1 MNCEFSEKMKVE
13 ELMET
18 TWLKSD
24 RDKKK
29 NWQLE
34 HLLPV
39 KMEFNL

>member
-29 NWQLE
+29 LAA
-34 HLLPV
+34 
-39 KMEFNL
+39 